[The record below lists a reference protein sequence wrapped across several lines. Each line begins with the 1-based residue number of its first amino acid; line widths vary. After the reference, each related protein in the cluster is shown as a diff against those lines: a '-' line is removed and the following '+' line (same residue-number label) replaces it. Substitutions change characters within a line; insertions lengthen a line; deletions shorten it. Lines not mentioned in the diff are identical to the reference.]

1 MATSSI
7 THNFVIRNKE
17 SAVKF
22 VEVLDKSKIKKSTVD
37 FRHISDT
44 KEIKHLLDKC
54 RNVGECENSDVI
66 S

>member
-17 SAVKF
+17 SVVKF
-22 VEVLDKSKIKKSTVD
+22 VEALDKSKIKKSTIDV
-37 FRHISDT
+37 RHISDT

-54 RNVGECENSDVI
+54 RNE
-66 S
+66 